1 MPGELCSKG
10 FKSNSVTVAR
20 VEGASKIVREAKV
33 SVCTAYRIYIVKKG
47 CFVRIDHGHIQPRSG
62 EQCES
67 Q

>member
-47 CFVRIDHGHIQPRSG
+47 CFVRIDHGHI
-62 EQCES
+62 
-67 Q
+67 